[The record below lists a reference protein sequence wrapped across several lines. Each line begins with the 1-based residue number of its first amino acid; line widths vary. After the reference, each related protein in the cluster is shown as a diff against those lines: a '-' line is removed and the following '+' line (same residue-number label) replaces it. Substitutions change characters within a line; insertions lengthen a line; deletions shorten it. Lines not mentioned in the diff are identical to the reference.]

1 MLSGKVVLITGAA
14 GLLGSAIVN
23 GVVNANAQ
31 VILVDIDPRGLTRVS
46 QQLGTTANHISVVA
60 DTSSAEGIRVAIDNG
75 VDQYGKIDAAIHCA
89 YPRSVGWGARFE
101 NLTKENL
108 DSDLSAQLGGAI
120 LCSQELLKLFRA
132 QGSGNLIHIGSI
144 MGVATPKFENYEGT
158 HMSSPLEYTAIKA
171 ALIAITKY
179 LAKYYRDEGIRVNCI
194 SPGGILDQQPETF
207 LGKYRAY
214 CNEKG
219 MLDPEDLVGTVL
231 YLLSDESRYVNG
243 QNIVVDDGWSL

>member
-46 QQLGTTANHISVVA
+46 QQVGTTADHMSVVA
-60 DTSSAEGIRVAIDNG
+60 DTSSVKGIREAIDNG
-75 VDQYGKIDAAIHCA
+75 LDHYGKIDAAIHCA

-120 LCSQELLKLFRA
+120 LCSQQFLKLFRA
-132 QGSGNLIHIGSI
+132 QGSGNLIHISSI

-179 LAKYYRDEGIRVNCI
+179 LAKYYSGEGIRVNCI

-231 YLLSDESRYVNG
+231 YLLGDESRHVNG
-243 QNIVVDDGWSL
+243 QNIIVDDGWSL